1 MGTIKDLFFSWDAV
15 RPVLGDLLRGFW
27 VTIELTFLSLILAVS
42 AGLILSVMRQT
53 RTARPS
59 LPKRI
64 GTGVLR
70 VLAVVYIDVF
80 RGLPALLVIIMLYV
94 SLPFTG
100 IPVFKDFTGFQVAI
114 LGLTLVYAAYLAEI
128 FRAGIEAVE
137 RGQVEAARSL
147 GMSNTQSLRKVV
159 LPQAVRRVI
168 PPLLNEFIILSKD
181 TSLAGVI
188 VVGEV
193 VYVARTS
200 QAVTLNSTALTGAAV
215 LFLVVTLPL
224 IRVVDRYIERDRRR
238 RGGGRVVIR

>member
-27 VTIELTFLSLILAVS
+27 VTIQLTLLSLAFAGTGALILAV
-42 AGLILSVMRQT
+42 LRQT
-53 RTARPS
+53 YTARPS
-59 LPKRI
+59 PLKRA
-64 GTGVLR
+64 GTGVMR
-70 VLAVVYIDVF
+70 VLAVIYIDVF

-100 IPVFKDFTGFQVAI
+100 IPVFKDFTGFQVGV
-114 LGLTLVYAAYLAEI
+114 LGLSLVYTAYLAEI

-147 GMSNTQSLRKVV
+147 GMSNLQSMRKVV

-168 PPLLNEFIILSKD
+168 PPLLNEIIILSKD

-193 VYVARTS
+193 VYVARTA
-200 QAVTLNSTALTGAAV
+200 QASTLNSTALTGAAV
-215 LFLVVTLPL
+215 LFLIVTLPL
-224 IRVVDRYIERDRRR
+224 IRIVDRYIERDRRR

>member
-1 MGTIKDLFFSWDAV
+1 MGTIKELFFSWDAV
-15 RPVLGDLLRGFW
+15 RPFLGELLRGFW

-42 AGLILSVMRQT
+42 AGLVLSVMRQM

-59 LPKRI
+59 PAKRG
-64 GTGVLR
+64 GTALVRFLS
-70 VLAVVYIDVF
+70 VVYIDVF

-100 IPVFKDFTGFQVAI
+100 IPVFKDLTGFQVAV

-147 GMSNTQSLRKVV
+147 GMSGFQSLRRVV

-200 QAVTLNSTALTGAAV
+200 QAVSANSTALTAAAV
-215 LFLVVTLPL
+215 MFLIVTLPL
-224 IRVVDRYIERDRRR
+224 IRIVDRYIERDRRR